1 MKTLTVGN
9 NLKKLQEADKVLKE
23 FIQRVVEGKD
33 PHRQELRGKVQDVMN
48 MRQIL
53 NPILLAI
60 NVMLCYN
67 KHTDPTMLCAFVYE
81 QQD

>member
-9 NLKKLQEADKVLKE
+9 ELKKLQEADKVLKE
-23 FIQRVVEGKD
+23 VIQWVVEAKD
-33 PHRQELRGKVQDVMN
+33 PHRQKLRGKVPDVMN

-53 NPILLAI
+53 NPILLVI
-60 NVMLCYN
+60 NVILCYN
-67 KHTDPTMLCAFVYE
+67 KHTGPTMLCPFVYQ